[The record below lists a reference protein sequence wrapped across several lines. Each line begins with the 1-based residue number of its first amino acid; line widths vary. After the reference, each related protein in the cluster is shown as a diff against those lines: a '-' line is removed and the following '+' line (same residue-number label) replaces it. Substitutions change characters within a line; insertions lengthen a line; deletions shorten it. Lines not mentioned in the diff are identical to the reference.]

1 MKRPL
6 LALFA
11 ATALLLTG
19 ACGDDNVSG
28 DSNPDSQT
36 DQAPGEP
43 GDEPSDLPTTDP

>member
-36 DQAPGEP
+36 DQTPGEP
-43 GDEPSDLPTTDP
+43 GDQPTTDP

>member
-36 DQAPGEP
+36 DQAPAES
-43 GDEPSDLPTTDP
+43 GDDEDDDD